1 MPVKNAMPF
10 LTDCIFSI
18 QNQCEKNWELIA
30 VDDGS
35 TDESFSI
42 LEKFS
47 KEDARINLYKN
58 NGKGITP
65 ALKLG
70 YEKANG
76 YYITRMDADDLM
88 PPQKLEKLKKAIEGK
103 SGVVSTGL
111 VEYFPKK
118 EIKDGFKKYEEW
130 LNRLSKT
137 NSNFTEIYKECVIP
151 SPCWMMHR
159 NDFEKIGAFNSET
172 YPEDYDLCFRMYQN
186 KIQVIGV
193 NEILHQW
200 RDHPTRTSRTDPNYA
215 DNRFLDLKIK
225 YFFKIDR
232 DRNRPLVIW
241 GAGTK
246 GKLVAKKLIENGE
259 EFSWIAESPKK
270 QGKEI
275 YEKLIEPKELI
286 QSLENPQIIV
296 LVAGENNQNEIIEY
310 LALNGIKKP
319 FLFC

>member
-10 LTDCIFSI
+10 LTDCLLSI
-18 QNQCEKNWELIA
+18 QNQTEKNWELIA

-47 KEDARINLYKN
+47 KKEARINVYKN

-70 YEKANG
+70 YEKSNG
-76 YYITRMDADDLM
+76 HYITRMDADDLM
-88 PPQKLEKLKKAIEGK
+88 PSQKLEKLKKAIEGK

-111 VEYFPKK
+111 VEYFPKN
-118 EIKDGFKKYEEW
+118 EIKDGFKKYEVW
-130 LNRLSKT
+130 LNKLTKT
-137 NSNFTEIYKECVIP
+137 HSNFSEIYKECVIP
-151 SPCWMMHR
+151 SPCWMMQR

-186 KIQVIGV
+186 EMQVIGV

-200 RDHPTRTSRTDPNYA
+200 RDYPTRTSRTDPNYA

-232 DRNRPLVIW
+232 DNSRPLIIW

-246 GKLVAKKLIENGE
+246 GKLVAKKLIEKRE
-259 EFSWIAESPKK
+259 KFSWVAENPKK

-275 YEKLIEPKELI
+275 YGKRIESKEVI
-286 QSLENPQIIV
+286 NSLENPQMIV

-310 LALNGIKKP
+310 LDLIGLEKP